1 MADYSERI
9 KTLRIKHNYSQQRLA
24 DLLNVNKQTVS
35 QYERGVRFPS
45 KENLEALCDV
55 FNVSS
60 DYLIGRDDVSPVL
73 LSGDELNLINNIRN
87 TAANAPQSIAKL
99 SPKHL
104 ELISTLSEDE
114 LKMLIDFIKYKKS
127 RD

>member
-99 SPKHL
+99 SPEHL

>member
-73 LSGDELNLINNIRN
+73 LSEDELNLINNIRN
-87 TAANAPQSIAKL
+87 TAANTSQGIVNL
-99 SPKHL
+99 SPEHL